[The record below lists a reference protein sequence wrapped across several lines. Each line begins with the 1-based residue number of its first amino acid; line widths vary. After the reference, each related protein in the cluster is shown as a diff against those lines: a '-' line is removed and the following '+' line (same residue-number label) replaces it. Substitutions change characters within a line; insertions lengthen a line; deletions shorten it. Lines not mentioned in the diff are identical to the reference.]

1 MSRSRF
7 LLSPVMLALL
17 GAAFQPTVPV
27 QAGALAA
34 PDAAVPA
41 PLDDTPRLK
50 EFPRRTLY
58 QEIIKREA
66 ASQGLPHAIA
76 DAVVRIESGYN
87 PSAVGGVGE
96 IGLMQVRPT
105 TAAMLGFKG
114 SHAELAEPEANIRYG
129 VAYLAKAWRL
139 AGGDICRTLMKYRA
153 GHGEETMTPLSA
165 EYCRRAK
172 VHLAALGW
180 SVSVEQGAEPLPRPN
195 KPAVRGPDI
204 VSVPEARPREA
215 PVTRG
220 LKIVSVRSSTALLAA
235 NRARIA
241 DAWNRISIMR
251 SR

>member
-1 MSRSRF
+1 M
-7 LLSPVMLALL
+7 VALV
-17 GAAFQPTVPV
+17 GAAFQHTVPV
-27 QAGALAA
+27 QAETLGA
-34 PDAAVPA
+34 PDAALPA
-41 PLDDTPRLK
+41 RLDDTPLLK
-50 EFPRRTLY
+50 GFPRRSLY
-58 QEIIKREA
+58 QDIIKREA
-66 ASQGLPHAIA
+66 DSHGLPHAIA

-96 IGLMQVRPT
+96 IGLMQVRPS

-114 SHAELAEPEANIRYG
+114 SNAELAEPEDNIRYG

-139 AGGDICRTLMKYRA
+139 AGGDICRALMKYRA

-172 VHLAALGW
+172 MHLAALGW
-180 SVSVEQGAEPLPRPN
+180 SVSVNASADPMP
-195 KPAVRGPDI
+195 KPKKSSVRMADAISAPDA
-204 VSVPEARPREA
+204 SPKEA

-241 DAWNRISIMR
+241 DAWNRISILR

>member
-1 MSRSRF
+1 MIRSQF
-7 LLSPVMLALL
+7 LLAPVMLALL
-17 GAAFQPTVPV
+17 GAAFQPTVPA

-41 PLDDTPRLK
+41 PLDDTPLLK
-50 EFPRRTLY
+50 EFPRRSLY

-66 ASQGLPHAIA
+66 ASHGLPPGIA

-114 SHAELAEPEANIRYG
+114 SNAELAQPEDNIRYG

-139 AGGDICRTLMKYRA
+139 AGGDICRALMKYRA

-180 SVSVEQGAEPLPRPN
+180 SVSANASADPLPRP
-195 KPAVRGPDI
+195 KKSSVRMASAI
-204 VSVPEARPREA
+204 SVPDARPKET
-215 PVTRG
+215 PVTQG
-220 LKIVSVRSSTALLAA
+220 PKIVSVRSSSALLAA